1 MFFDTSN
8 TALAEKA
15 RETLAM
21 LISKGATVEIVQKRK
36 TRSKWQNNWF
46 YAVVKEVSD
55 FTGYEKDEAKEIL
68 KRKCGLGYV
77 KNGHQFTRSTASLD
91 TKEFT
96 EFMERI
102 IRICAQELDLVI
114 PDPEMY
120 K

>member
-8 TALAEKA
+8 TVESDKAKTYLRTLSALGVK
-15 RETLAM
+15 
-21 LISKGATVEIVQKRK
+21 VEIVQKRK
-36 TRSKWQNNWF
+36 SRSKWQNNWF
-46 YAVVKEVSD
+46 HAVVKEVSEY
-55 FTGYEKDEAKEIL
+55 TGYETDETKEIL
-68 KRKCGLGYV
+68 KKKCGLGYV

-96 EFMERI
+96 DFMERI
-102 IRICAQELDLVI
+102 IRVCAQELELII